1 MKYMLMMT
9 TTAQSWSSF
18 GAMTTEEVRAHIQFM
33 KDINVELARTKE
45 LVDARGLTMPNETKV
60 VRAGA
65 GGAPIVTDG
74 PFPET
79 KEFLAG
85 FWILDVKSPERV
97 YEIAAKISTAP
108 GRGGAPMNFPV
119 EIRPVGSAPEV

>member
-9 TTAQSWSSF
+9 TSAQSWSAF
-18 GAMTTEEVRAHIQFM
+18 GTLKPEEVRAHIKFM
-33 KDINVELARTKE
+33 MDLNVELARTKE
-45 LVDARGLTMPNETKV
+45 LVDAQGLSLPSETKLV
-60 VRAGA
+60 KAGV
-65 GGAPIVTDG
+65 GGAPVVTDG

-85 FWILDVKSPERV
+85 FWILDVRSPERV

-108 GRGGAPMNFPV
+108 GRGGAPMNFTV
-119 EIRPVGSAPEV
+119 EVRPVGSAPDV